1 MSSVPG
7 KYIKDEN
14 GNIFS
19 PIVSSDSVITKGG
32 GNLTP
37 SAITLVLGSDYD
49 ITTSSSWE
57 EKRVPLNVVETNI
70 GSCFSLNNN
79 SVLVGDNVNAVR
91 ISGNL
96 DMWQGPDTIAE
107 CILKLNVYRNNT
119 ITKGKEINSSKNGS
133 LVGLSLTPFIVQVQ
147 KGDKIEMI
155 ATIGIAG
162 TIKLMGR
169 NKNTYLTVEKIY

>member
-1 MSSVPG
+1 MQ
-7 KYIKDEN
+7 K
-14 GNIFS
+14 
-19 PIVSSDSVITKGG
+19 G

-57 EKRVPLNVVETNI
+57 EKRVSLNVVETNI

-96 DMWQGPDTIAE
+96 DMWQGPDIIAE

-119 ITKGKEINSSKNGS
+119 ITKGKETNSSKNGS
-133 LVGLSLTPFIVQVQ
+133 LVALSLTPFNNAV
-147 KGDKIEMI
+147 
-155 ATIGIAG
+155 
-162 TIKLMGR
+162 
-169 NKNTYLTVEKIY
+169 

>member
-37 SAITLVLGSDYD
+37 SAITLVLSSDYD
-49 ITTSSSWE
+49 ITINSSWE
-57 EKRVPLNVVETNI
+57 EKRVSLNVVETNI

-79 SVLVGDNVNAVR
+79 LVLVGDNVNAVR

-107 CILKLNVYRNNT
+107 CILKLNVYHNNA
-119 ITKGKEINSSKNGS
+119 ITKAKEINSSKNGS
-133 LVGLSLTPFIVQVQ
+133 LVALSLTPFIAQVQ

>member
-1 MSSVPG
+1 MSSVLG

-19 PIVSSDSVITKGG
+19 PIVSSDSIITKGR

-37 SAITLVLGSDYD
+37 SAITLVLGSDYN

-57 EKRVPLNVVETNI
+57 EKRVSLNVVETNI

-79 SVLVGDNVNAVR
+79 SVLVRDNVNAVR

-107 CILKLNVYRNNT
+107 CILKLKVYHNNT
-119 ITKGKEINSSKNGS
+119 ITKCKETNSSKNGS
-133 LVGLSLTPFIVQVQ
+133 LVALSLTPFIAQVQ

-155 ATIGIAG
+155 TTIGIAG
-162 TIKLMGR
+162 TIKLIGR
-169 NKNTYLTVEKIY
+169 NENTYLTVEKIY

>member
-57 EKRVPLNVVETNI
+57 EKRVSLNVVETNI

-107 CILKLNVYRNNT
+107 CILKLNVYHNNA
-119 ITKGKEINSSKNGS
+119 ITKTKEINSSKNGS
-133 LVGLSLTPFIVQVQ
+133 LVALSLTPFIAQVQ

>member
-49 ITTSSSWE
+49 ITINSSWE

-96 DMWQGPDTIAE
+96 DMWQGPNTIAE
-107 CILKLNVYRNNT
+107 CILKLNVYHNNT

-133 LVGLSLTPFIVQVQ
+133 LVALSLTPFIAQVQ
-147 KGDKIEMI
+147 KGDKIEMV

>member
-1 MSSVPG
+1 MNSVPG

-49 ITTSSSWE
+49 MTISSSWE
-57 EKRVPLNVVETNI
+57 EKRVSLNVVETNI

-107 CILKLNVYRNNT
+107 CILKLNVYHNNA
-119 ITKGKEINSSKNGS
+119 ITKTKEINSSKNGP
-133 LVGLSLTPFIVQVQ
+133 LVALSLTPFIAQVQ
-147 KGDKIEMI
+147 KGDKIEMT

>member
-1 MSSVPG
+1 MSSVSG

-19 PIVSSDSVITKGG
+19 PIVSSDSIIAKEG

-57 EKRVPLNVVETNI
+57 EKRVSLNVVETNI

-96 DMWQGPDTIAE
+96 DMWQGPDIIAE

-119 ITKGKEINSSKNGS
+119 ITKCKETNSSKNGS
-133 LVGLSLTPFIVQVQ
+133 LVALSLTPFIVQVQ